1 MNKKKGLGRRNF
13 IKTASIA
20 VIGTPYIV
28 PSTVFGSN
36 APGNRL
42 TMGCIGTGG
51 MGISNLKK
59 FLEREDVRVV
69 AVCDVDR
76 LHRLNAKELVDN
88 TYGERHTIGP
98 FKGCSH
104 YNDFREIIDRKDIDL
119 VSIATPD
126 HWHAIPAIMAA
137 NAGKDIYC
145 EKPIALT
152 IAEGRAMCEAVRR
165 NGTVWQTGSL
175 QRSVENFRDACEL
188 VRNGR
193 IGKLHT
199 IHVGLPTGSSIE
211 QQPEI
216 PVPEGFDYDFW
227 LGPAPLAPYAEKRC
241 HWNFR
246 WIMDYS
252 GGQLSDWAGHHC
264 DIAHWGMGTEYT
276 GPVEIEGHGDF
287 PRDGLWNTATTYRF
301 ECKYKNGLT
310 MIVANNKQITQGV
323 KFEGTEGWVYIKR
336 KDIDTKPKSIL
347 TSIIGRNEI
356 HLYKSTDHWGNFIDC
371 VRSRE
376 LTVTP
381 IEVIH
386 RSVTIAH
393 LGNIAMQLGR
403 KVKWDPDREK
413 FVNDPEANRMLSR
426 SMRSPWHI

>member
-1 MNKKKGLGRRNF
+1 MNRIKNKSRRNF
-13 IKTASIA
+13 LKAASTA
-20 VIGTPYIV
+20 VIGVPYIV
-28 PSTVFGSN
+28 PSTVSGAN
-36 APGNRL
+36 APSNRF
-42 TMGCIGTGG
+42 TMGCIGVGS
-51 MGISNLKK
+51 MGVSNLKN
-59 FLEREDVRVV
+59 FLASDDVRVV

-76 LHRLNAKELVDN
+76 LHRLSAKELVDN
-88 TYGERHTIGP
+88 MYSENHTSGP
-98 FKGCSH
+98 FTGCAH

-145 EKPIALT
+145 EKPIGLT

-165 NGTVWQTGSL
+165 NGIVWQTGSW
-175 QRSVENFRDACEL
+175 QRSKENFRFACEL

-193 IGKLHT
+193 IGKLQT
-199 IHVGLPTGSSIE
+199 VIVSLPTGSPIGP
-211 QQPEI
+211 QPEM

-227 LGPAPLAPYAEKRC
+227 LGPAPWAPYTEKRC

-264 DIAHWGMGTEYT
+264 DIAHWGMDTEYT
-276 GPVEIEGHGDF
+276 GPVEIEGHGDY

-301 ECKYKNGLT
+301 ECKYTNGVT
-310 MIVANNKQITQGV
+310 MIVENDSDNPRGV
-323 KFEGTEGWVYIKR
+323 KFEGTDGWVFISR
-336 KDIDTKPKSIL
+336 KELDAKPRSLL
-347 TSIIGRNEI
+347 TSIIGRDDI
-356 HLYKSTDHWGNFIDC
+356 HLYKSNDHWENFIDC

-376 LTVTP
+376 LTATP

-386 RSVTIAH
+386 RSVSIAH
-393 LGNIAMQLGR
+393 IGNIAMQLER
-403 KVKWDPDREK
+403 KLKWDPDRER
-413 FVNDPEANRMLSR
+413 FINDPEADRMLSR
-426 SMRSPWHI
+426 SMRSPWHL